1 MTPTYYYTSLLIPPP
16 GKDKQS
22 MLAVLLMDIK
32 TLSVYEG
39 GGKVESIIHLLVVR
53 EEKVEEGKIKL
64 NYPRP
69 STAAPP
75 SAAIPLGDH
84 RVGVKRG

>member
-1 MTPTYYYTSLLIPPP
+1 
-16 GKDKQS
+16 
-22 MLAVLLMDIK
+22 MDIK

-39 GGKVESIIHLLVVR
+39 GKVESIISLLVER

-84 RVGVKRG
+84 RGVRGGRRFK